1 MCICDLVNSFQEKI
15 INRKTICHSHRK
27 FITSEFISVQY
38 IRIRE
43 INKSENILKLMSSK
57 N

>member
-1 MCICDLVNSFQEKI
+1 MCKCGLVNSFQEKI

-43 INKSENILKLMSSK
+43 INKSENVLKLMSSK